1 MRPLSFYGQRSGTS
15 WFLSAIN
22 GLQPKT
28 VNIQLS
34 FLGKGDY
41 HTLVLMDNDENP
53 ADAVISKGN
62 ASENDIVRIK
72 LGVGGG
78 FMMRITKSENQ

>member
-1 MRPLSFYGQRSGTS
+1 VSSYVCSLKYLYKVIDLLFYLT
-15 WFLSAIN
+15 
-22 GLQPKT
+22 
-28 VNIQLS
+28 
-34 FLGKGDY
+34 
-41 HTLVLMDNDENP
+41 DNDENP
-53 ADAVISKGN
+53 ADAIISKGN

>member
-1 MRPLSFYGQRSGTS
+1 MR
-15 WFLSAIN
+15 
-22 GLQPKT
+22 
-28 VNIQLS
+28 
-34 FLGKGDY
+34 
-41 HTLVLMDNDENP
+41 DNDENP